1 MTNEETIRKMNAMK
15 LTAMARAFTQALQNK
30 TGGNFTTDELIGGMI
45 DAEWDDRHNRKLKRL
60 LYFAKLR
67 YPVSFEQIDFDSQRN
82 LNKNSMLRFSNCHWI
97 PKGESILITGPTGVG
112 KSFLACA
119 LGNLACL
126 NGFSVLYFN
135 CVKLLTQL
143 TLAKADGSY
152 TRLINRI
159 EKAQLLIL
167 DDFGLEPLE
176 RSTRLNLLEILEDR
190 HARKS
195 TIISSQLPSGKWHD
209 VIGDAT
215 IADAICDRLVHSAH
229 KISLKGDSLRKK
241 YAQKLDQ

>member
-15 LTAMARAFTQALQNK
+15 LNGMARAFQQALTEK
-30 TGGNFTTDELIGGMI
+30 TGGKFTADELIGGI
-45 DAEWDDRHNRKLKRL
+45 VDAEWDERHNRKLKKL
-60 LYFAKLR
+60 LSFAKFR
-67 YPVSFEQIDFDSQRN
+67 YHASFEQIDFDAQRN
-82 LNKNSMLRFSNCHWI
+82 LNKNNMLRFSNCKWI
-97 PKGESILITGPTGVG
+97 PTGESIIITGPTGAG

-119 LGNLACL
+119 LGNLSCL
-126 NGFSVLYFN
+126 NGFSTLYFN

-152 TRLINRI
+152 ARLLSRI
-159 EKAQLLIL
+159 EKASLLIL
-167 DDFGLEPLE
+167 DDFGLEPLD
-176 RSTRLNLLEILEDR
+176 RNSRMHLLEILEDR

-195 TIISSQLPSGKWHD
+195 TVISSQLPPGKWHEI
-209 VIGDAT
+209 IGDPT